1 MDERVV
7 MCGLIG
13 QVVTDKLQLLG
24 DKDRLVF
31 RMQDRVV
38 EGKAAG
44 QDSGWGRYRAG
55 GYWS

>member
-1 MDERVV
+1 

-24 DKDRLVF
+24 DRDKDRLVF